1 MEKPTMSRT
10 ILAFIASIGL
20 ACVSTAGELA
30 KTTLS
35 VKGLSCD
42 GCVAAFKF
50 QLERTEGVT
59 AYEVSLEKSDA
70 GVTYDP
76 EKTDAGAIGESLL
89 KKGFDVRLAP
99 WEPVDASFKGCS
111 NGFCGSR
118 RPSARVSSQPGAS
131 PGQEIYCPVS
141 GVVLRISEA
150 TPKAE
155 VNGKPFYVCCEACLR
170 YFQANRARVLALR
183 GMRAAS

>member
-1 MEKPTMSRT
+1 MSRT
-10 ILAFIASIGL
+10 ILVLSASIGL

-42 GCVAAFKF
+42 GCVAALKL

-59 AYEVSLEKSDA
+59 AYEVSLEKSEA

-76 EKTDAGAIGESLL
+76 EKTDAGTIGESLL
-89 KKGFDVRLAP
+89 KRGFDVRLAP

-118 RPSARVSSQPGAS
+118 RPGARVSSQPGAI

-141 GVVLRISEA
+141 GVVLKINES
-150 TPKAE
+150 TPRSD
-155 VNGKPFYVCCEACLR
+155 VNGKTFYVCCEGCLR
-170 YFQANRARVLALR
+170 YFQANRDRVLALR
-183 GMRAAS
+183 GIRTTS